1 ARSVVASP
9 DITRKPE
16 VPAAP
21 AVVTP
26 PAASAPASAQAPASP
41 APVSELA
48 GTFPVTLRD
57 APLPTLDVSPE
68 LEKLAVP
75 VKPQE
80 ASAAP
85 AQEPAAPPASAQ
97 PSPKAE
103 SAPAAPSPV
112 QEPKKAEPAA
122 VVPVAAPPSGT
133 SAPAREPLTASP
145 VVPTPTADPAPASPE
160 RKPRTVAVQPVEL
173 PSEPAGD
180 MQVASHLELMDW
192 RQSETADAGPGAES
206 SSPWA
211 RRAIEVDFSS
221 EEASP
226 TEAGVSDA
234 EGEIP
239 LASVHEFIPTWD
251 PSAEPPPAEPATSAP
266 PEEGFAGWEADGT
279 GAPESAP
286 AGNSER
292 IQLVQFQ
299 ESLEALRQATTR
311 GELGKVLLDYCQGR
325 FPRGFLL
332 GETFGY
338 ARVGRAYGPGSDK
351 LEVSALQVD
360 LEAPSLLAMAAA
372 GGRAVVSSVPESPVD
387 EQIFSA
393 LGESFS
399 HLMAAPIRL
408 HQRAVGFVVLD
419 SGPSPFGAEE
429 LDELEQLLSAAS
441 EVYGRLHDAI
451 G

>member
-1 ARSVVASP
+1 MS
-9 DITRKPE
+9 
-16 VPAAP
+16 
-21 AVVTP
+21 
-26 PAASAPASAQAPASP
+26 
-41 APVSELA
+41 
-48 GTFPVTLRD
+48 FPVTLKD
-57 APLPTLDVSPE
+57 APFLGLDAEPE
-68 LEKLAVP
+68 QESAVP
-75 VKPQE
+75 VMAEE

-85 AQEPAAPPASAQ
+85 AQEPAAPAAIEQ
-97 PSPKAE
+97 PSPKVE
-103 SAPAAPSPV
+103 SAPAAPSPA
-112 QEPKKAEPAA
+112 QAPKKAEPLAEA
-122 VVPVAAPPSGT
+122 PVAVPPSAGT
-133 SAPAREPLTASP
+133 SALPAREPLAASP
-145 VVPTPTADPAPASPE
+145 AAPTPAAEPAPASPE
-160 RKPRTVAVQPVEL
+160 RKPRTIAVQPVEL

-180 MQVASHLELMDW
+180 MQVSSHLELMDW
-192 RQSETADAGPGAES
+192 RQSETADAGSGAEA

-221 EEASP
+221 EESLP
-226 TEAGVSDA
+226 TGSGTSDA

-251 PSAEPPPAEPATSAP
+251 PSDEPAPAEPDAGAP
-266 PEEGFAGWEADGT
+266 AEEGFAGWEAEGT
-279 GAPESAP
+279 GAPDVAP

-351 LEVSALQVD
+351 HEVSALQVD

-372 GGRAVVSSVPESPVD
+372 GGKAVVSSVPESPVD
-387 EQIFSA
+387 EQLFAA

-408 HQRAVGFVVLD
+408 KQRTVGFVVLD

-429 LDELEQLLSAAS
+429 LDELEQLLSVAS
-441 EVYGRLHDAI
+441 EAYGRLHDASS
-451 G
+451 

>member
-1 ARSVVASP
+1 MVASP
-9 DITRKPE
+9 DIARKPE
-16 VPAAP
+16 AASTPAAVMTPPAAP
-21 AVVTP
+21 ASVPAQRETFPATLDYVPFLP
-26 PAASAPASAQAPASP
+26 PDAEPEQEKKTAASLVEAGASP
-41 APVSELA
+41 AP
-48 GTFPVTLRD
+48 
-57 APLPTLDVSPE
+57 
-68 LEKLAVP
+68 
-75 VKPQE
+75 
-80 ASAAP
+80 AS
-85 AQEPAAPPASAQ
+85 EPAAPAALEQ
-97 PSPKAE
+97 PSPKIE
-103 SAPAAPSPV
+103 SAPPAPSPA
-112 QEPKKAEPAA
+112 QEPKKAEPVAEVPAA
-122 VVPVAAPPSGT
+122 VPPSSGT
-133 SAPAREPLTASP
+133 SAPPAPEPLSASP
-145 VVPTPTADPAPASPE
+145 VAPTPAAADPAPASPE
-160 RKPRTVAVQPVEL
+160 RKARTVAVQPVEL
-173 PSEPAGD
+173 PSETAGD

-192 RQSETADAGPGAES
+192 RQSETADAGTGTES

-226 TEAGVSDA
+226 LEAGVSDA

-251 PSAEPPPAEPATSAP
+251 PSAEPAPAEPDAGAP

-286 AGNSER
+286 AGDSQR

-351 LEVSALQVD
+351 HEVSALQVD

-372 GGRAVVSSVPESPVD
+372 GGKAVVSSVPESPVD
-387 EQIFSA
+387 EQLFAA

-408 HQRAVGFVVLD
+408 RQRTVGFVVLD

-429 LDELEQLLSAAS
+429 LDELEQLLSVAS
-441 EVYGRLHDAI
+441 ETYGRLHDASS
-451 G
+451 

>member
-1 ARSVVASP
+1 
-9 DITRKPE
+9 
-16 VPAAP
+16 
-21 AVVTP
+21 
-26 PAASAPASAQAPASP
+26 
-41 APVSELA
+41 
-48 GTFPVTLRD
+48 
-57 APLPTLDVSPE
+57 
-68 LEKLAVP
+68 
-75 VKPQE
+75 
-80 ASAAP
+80 
-85 AQEPAAPPASAQ
+85 
-97 PSPKAE
+97 
-103 SAPAAPSPV
+103 
-112 QEPKKAEPAA
+112 
-122 VVPVAAPPSGT
+122 
-133 SAPAREPLTASP
+133 
-145 VVPTPTADPAPASPE
+145 
-160 RKPRTVAVQPVEL
+160 
-173 PSEPAGD
+173 
-180 MQVASHLELMDW
+180 MASHLELMDW
-192 RQSETADAGPGAES
+192 RQSETADAGQGSEAA
-206 SSPWA
+206 SPWG

-221 EEASP
+221 QEALP
-226 TEAGVSDA
+226 TDAGVSEG

-251 PSAEPPPAEPATSAP
+251 PSAEPPPAEPEASAQP
-266 PEEGFAGWEADGT
+266 EGFTGWEADGT
-279 GAPESAP
+279 GAPEAAP
-286 AGNSER
+286 AGASER

-351 LEVSALQVD
+351 HEVSALQVD

-387 EQIFSA
+387 EQLFAA

-408 HQRAVGFVVLD
+408 NQRTVGFVVLD

-441 EVYGRLHDAI
+441 ETYGRLHDASS
-451 G
+451 